1 MLTLPGGLPMK
12 ATHDQKAADAA
23 VDPLAG
29 GASIDK
35 VRDILFGVQM
45 RDYDKRFA
53 RLEEKL
59 AKETGEL
66 KDDVKK
72 RLASLEQFMRQEFEA
87 LGERLSSEHAGREDA
102 VKALGQQHRE
112 AVSAFEK
119 KTAGIDD
126 QLSKTQRDL
135 RQQILDLHKELTDDI
150 LQRHQDVVSML
161 TRDSSEL
168 RDEKADR
175 AALASLFTEMAMR
188 LNNQLRL
195 PSTEGV

>member
-1 MLTLPGGLPMK
+1 MK
-12 ATHDQKAADAA
+12 ATHDQNAPEAAADA
-23 VDPLAG
+23 LAG

-59 AKETGEL
+59 AKDTGDL

-72 RLASLEQFMRQEFEA
+72 RLSALEQFMRQEFES
-87 LGERLSSEHAGREDA
+87 LGERLSKEHAAREDA
-102 VKALGQQHRE
+102 VAAVGQTHRD
-112 AVSAFEK
+112 AVAAFER

-126 QLSKTQRDL
+126 QLSKAQRDL
-135 RQQILDLHKELTDDI
+135 RQQILDLHKELTDEM
-150 LQRHQDVVSML
+150 LQRHQDIVSML

-175 AALASLFTEMAMR
+175 TALASLFTEMAMR
-188 LNNQLRL
+188 LNNQFRL
-195 PSTEGV
+195 PTAEGV

>member
-1 MLTLPGGLPMK
+1 MK
-12 ATHDQKAADAA
+12 ATHDQNPPEAAADA
-23 VDPLAG
+23 LAG

-59 AKETGEL
+59 AKETSDL

-72 RLASLEQFMRQEFEA
+72 RLAALEQFMRQEFES
-87 LGERLSSEHAGREDA
+87 LGDRLSAEHAGREDA
-102 VKALGQQHRE
+102 VKAIGQTHRE
-112 AVSAFEK
+112 AVAAFEK

-126 QLSKTQRDL
+126 QLSKAQRDL
-135 RQQILDLHKELTDDI
+135 RQQILDLQKELTDEM

-188 LNNQLRL
+188 LNNQFRL
-195 PSTEGV
+195 PTTEGV

>member
-1 MLTLPGGLPMK
+1 MK
-12 ATHDQKAADAA
+12 AESQPAVPTGADA
-23 VDPLAG
+23 LAG

-59 AKETGEL
+59 AKETSDL
-66 KDDVKK
+66 KDDVRK
-72 RLASLEQFMRQEFEA
+72 RLASLEQFMRQEFES
-87 LGERLSSEHAGREDA
+87 LGDRLTAEHNGREEA
-102 VKALGQQHRE
+102 VKAIGQTHRD
-112 AVSAFEK
+112 AVAAFEK
-119 KTAGIDD
+119 KTASIDD
-126 QLSKTQRDL
+126 QLSRAQRDL
-135 RQQILDLHKELTDDI
+135 RQQILDLQKEITDEM
-150 LQRHQDVVSML
+150 LQRHQDVVTML

-188 LNNQLRL
+188 LSNQFHL
-195 PSTEGV
+195 PTTEGV

>member
-1 MLTLPGGLPMK
+1 MK
-12 ATHDQKAADAA
+12 ATHDQNASESAA
-23 VDPLAG
+23 DPLAG

-45 RDYDKRFA
+45 RDYDKRFT

-59 AKETGEL
+59 AKETGDL
-66 KDDVKK
+66 KEDVKK
-72 RLASLEQFMRQEFEA
+72 RLAALEQFMRQEFEA
-87 LGERLSSEHAGREDA
+87 LGDRLSSEHAGREEAVKVIGQTHRDA
-102 VKALGQQHRE
+102 VA
-112 AVSAFEK
+112 AFEK

-126 QLSKTQRDL
+126 QLSKAQREL
-135 RQQILDLHKELTDDI
+135 RQQLLDAQKELTDEM
-150 LQRHQDVVSML
+150 LQRHQDIVSML

-188 LNNQLRL
+188 LNNQFRL
-195 PSTEGV
+195 PTTEGV

>member
-1 MLTLPGGLPMK
+1 MK
-12 ATHDQKAADAA
+12 ATHDPNTPEAAAD
-23 VDPLAG
+23 PLTG

-53 RLEEKL
+53 RLEERL
-59 AKETGEL
+59 VKETSEL

-72 RLASLEQFMRQEFEA
+72 RLAALEQFMRQEFDA
-87 LGERLSSEHAGREDA
+87 LGARLSTEHAGREDA
-102 VKALGQQHRE
+102 VAALGQQHRD
-112 AVSAFEK
+112 AVAAFDK
-119 KTAGIDD
+119 RTAGIDD
-126 QLSKTQRDL
+126 QLSKAQREL
-135 RQQILDLHKELTDDI
+135 RQQLLDLQKELTDEI
-150 LQRHQDVVSML
+150 LQRHQDMVSML
-161 TRDSSEL
+161 TREGSEL

-188 LNNQLRL
+188 LSNQFRL